1 MKQSHHGVKTGGRL
15 PGGTARRSV
24 ATGSRQ
30 GGALGA
36 QAILLLTV
44 QGLFGVASAL
54 SGTFI
59 PIYLWK
65 ASQSFMLIGWFTLGQ
80 YVTGAITFW
89 LAGKWVKEH
98 HKMYSL
104 RLGIVL
110 SGAFYFTVLM
120 LGQQAKTYSIP
131 IGMLSGMALGFYWMA
146 YNVVYFEI
154 TEPDNR
160 DRFNGI
166 AGILGALSGIIAPW
180 VSGFLITT
188 LQGERG
194 YKLIF
199 TISLVIFGLAV
210 VGSFWLTNRGVVGEK
225 YKWFHGYE
233 QLKEKGNPWRR
244 MFAAIVTQGVREGV
258 FMFLIGL
265 VIYIATKNEGK
276 LGNFSLI
283 TSLVALISFWFVGKR
298 LKPGNRRIAML
309 AGTIMIGLTIL
320 PLFYKVDYS
329 TLLIFGIGTSLFI
342 PLYIIPM
349 TSRVFDLI
357 GNSEQNVKNR
367 EELIVLREAGLIIG
381 RVIGLAAY
389 LIVLS
394 QTQSPVAI
402 VTLMFCVGI
411 VPIAGWFFLR
421 PFLSADNKF
430 R

>member
-1 MKQSHHGVKTGGRL
+1 MKQSHHGVKTGGRM
-15 PGGTARRSV
+15 PGRSV
-24 ATGSRQ
+24 GRVVPGSRHS
-30 GGALGA
+30 GAMDA

-59 PIYLWK
+59 PVYLWK
-65 ASQSFMLIGWFTLGQ
+65 ASQSFMLIGWYTLGQ
-80 YVTGAITFW
+80 YITSGIIFW

-110 SGAFYFTVLM
+110 SGAFYFMVLM

-131 IGMLSGMALGFYWMA
+131 LGMLSGMALGFYWMA

-166 AGILGALSGIIAPW
+166 AGILGSLSGIIAPW

-188 LQGERG
+188 LHGERG

-210 VGSFWLTNRGVVGEK
+210 VGSFWLKNRGVIGEK
-225 YKWFHGYE
+225 YKWFLGLQE
-233 QLKEKGNPWRR
+233 LKEKGSPWRR
-244 MFAAIVTQGVREGV
+244 MFGAIVAQGVREGV

-298 LKPGNRRIAML
+298 LKPSNRRIAML
-309 AGTIMIGLTIL
+309 AGTIMIGLIIL
-320 PLFYKVDYS
+320 PLFYKVTYS

-357 GNSEQNVKNR
+357 GHSEESAVNR

-389 LIVLS
+389 LVVVS
-394 QTQSPVAI
+394 QTQTPAAI

-411 VPIAGWFFLR
+411 VPIAGWFFIR
-421 PFLSADNKF
+421 PFLSANNKF